1 MTSHRRTLHLVL
13 CALVLCLAA
22 LTGTA
27 SAAGTG
33 SLPYTGGHDA
43 GNDKPFLAGLRAPG
57 ASRFFCT
64 GTLIDRAWV
73 LTAAHCVD
81 GGKKASDVQVVI
93 GDTDLTNSN
102 DPAETRSADGLSV
115 HPKWGGDAGDKN
127 DVALVHLST
136 NSSIAPV
143 RLGSSTALAN
153 GMKKCV
159 QAMAAYPYN
168 QAYWMLMSCR
178 SGQGQALGWG
188 RTPSSGSSSSA
199 TLKEVS
205 AKIYGIPRGT
215 FWNAKTGACPG
226 DSGGPLLVTGD
237 DGTPR
242 QIGVASHVDHGG
254 GWFDWL
260 YGGMCS
266 SKGRDYY
273 SDVSGGTLRTWVES
287 VTRVRDHRR

>member
-1 MTSHRRTLHLVL
+1 MTLPRRTLHLAL
-13 CALVLCLAA
+13 CALVLGLSA

-27 SAAGTG
+27 ASAATG

-43 GNDKPFLAGLRAPG
+43 SGDKPFVAGLRGPG
-57 ASRFFCT
+57 DSRFFCT
-64 GTLIDRAWV
+64 GTLIDKAWV

-81 GGKKASDVQVVI
+81 EGKKASQVQVVI
-93 GDTDLTNSN
+93 GDTNLTNN
-102 DPAETRSADGLSV
+102 DDPAQTRSADNLFV
-115 HPKWGGDAGDKN
+115 HPKWGGDAGDKD

-136 NSSIAPV
+136 NSTIAPA
-143 RLGSSTALAN
+143 RLGSSTALVN

-159 QAMAAYPYN
+159 RSLTAYPPY
-168 QAYWMLMSCR
+168 QSHWMLNSCQ
-178 SGQGQALGWG
+178 SGRGQALGWG
-188 RTPSSGSSSSA
+188 RTPSTGNTGSA

-205 AKIYGIPRGT
+205 ARIYGIPRNT

-237 DGTPR
+237 DGSPR
-242 QIGVASHVDHGG
+242 QIGVASHVDNGG

-273 SDVSGGTLRTWVES
+273 SDVSSGTLRTWIES
-287 VTRVRDHRR
+287 VTRVRDHRS